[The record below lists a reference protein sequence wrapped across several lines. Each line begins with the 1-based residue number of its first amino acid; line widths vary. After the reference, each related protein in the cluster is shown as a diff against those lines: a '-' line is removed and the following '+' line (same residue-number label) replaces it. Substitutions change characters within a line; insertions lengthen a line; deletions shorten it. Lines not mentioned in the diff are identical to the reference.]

1 MSAFLKTTLNPVAS
15 ATWKADGL
23 NINTCLGG
31 TRVKLLQDI
40 DLWLQ
45 AGPSGAIVFWLNGL
59 AGTGKSTVARTVCES
74 LGGNLGAAFFI
85 SRNSLDRRTPLRII
99 NSLVYQ
105 LACHDDEMRSCIC
118 AALRADADLAGASLN
133 IQIPLL
139 VAAPLQKR
147 MDVQEQIVLVLD
159 ALDEC
164 DKENGYEGG
173 QLLPLL
179 VEALVDLP
187 AVRLFV
193 TSRDE
198 FSIRRMFASVVC
210 QRPGAS
216 ETVALHNIEQAIVQ
230 TDIHAYLA
238 YSFQRIAGECQC
250 VEERLEFSDG
260 WPGEQALQE
269 LLRRAGVLFI
279 FAATV
284 VRHIQGEPGIGDPR
298 ERLQHLLAKR
308 QEDASYQYDMLDRLY
323 RDMLVKATD
332 LSTQDPA
339 RFRQDLRDVLGALAL
354 VQEPATVSAL
364 AQLLELTTARVNDV
378 LRRAAAVV
386 VLKTGEPVR
395 LFHPSFR
402 DFISDR
408 TRCKDDVLHVDLG
421 QQHFR
426 LALCCLKLMNSC
438 LTYDI
443 CNIRNPGIANRDV
456 QTRVDEKVTE
466 ALRYACLHWVAHLI
480 SIDPAHIAER
490 LELLEALRLLCQE
503 HLLHWIEVV
512 SLLGQVPAVH
522 NILPYAMAWCAVSK
536 RECCMRRNVTDT
548 LA

>member
-1 MSAFLKTTLNPVAS
+1 MSEFLKTTLNPVAS

-31 TRVKLLQDI
+31 TRVKLLQEI
-40 DLWLQ
+40 DFWLQ

-85 SRNSLDRRTPLRII
+85 SRNSLDRRTPVRIL

-139 VAAPLQKR
+139 VADPLQKR
-147 MDVQEQIVLVLD
+147 TDVQEQILLVLD

-164 DKENGYEGG
+164 EKENGYEGG

-179 VEALVDLP
+179 IEALIDFP
-187 AVRLFV
+187 AVRLFI

-198 FSIRRMFASVVC
+198 VSIRRMFASVVRT
-210 QRPGAS
+210 RPGAS
-216 ETVALHNIEQAIVQ
+216 ETVALHNIEHAIVQ
-230 TDIHAYLA
+230 TDIYAYLTH
-238 YSFQRIAGECQC
+238 SFRSIAVDWIEESEPLVLSDEWP
-250 VEERLEFSDG
+250 VEHDV
-260 WPGEQALQE
+260 QE

-279 FAATV
+279 YAATV
-284 VRHIQGEPGIGDPR
+284 VRHVRGEPGIGDPR
-298 ERLQHLLAKR
+298 ERLQNLLADT
-308 QEDASYQYDMLDRLY
+308 QENASYQYDMLDRLY
-323 RDMLVKATD
+323 RDMLVKASTD
-332 LSTQDPA
+332 ISTEDPA

-354 VQEPATVSAL
+354 VQEPATASAL
-364 AQLLELTTARVNDV
+364 AQLLGLNATRVSDV

-386 VLKTGEPVR
+386 VLRTGEPVR

-408 TRCKDDVLHVDLG
+408 TRCKNDGLYVNAG
-421 QQHFR
+421 QQHLR
-426 LALCCLKLMNSC
+426 LALCCLRLINSC

-443 CNIRNPGIANRDV
+443 CDIRNPGIANVDV
-456 QTRVDEKVTE
+456 QDRIQETVTE
-466 ALRYACLHWVAHLI
+466 ALRYACRHWVAHLI
-480 SIDPAHIAER
+480 SIEPALIAER
-490 LELLEALRLLCQE
+490 PELLEALRLFCQE
-503 HLLHWIEVV
+503 HLLHWTEVV
-512 SLLGQVPAVH
+512 SLVGQVPAAH
-522 NILPYAMAWCAVSK
+522 EMLSDAMTWCAVSE
-536 RECCMRRNVTDT
+536 RGCCMPRNDTDT
-548 LA
+548 

>member
-1 MSAFLKTTLNPVAS
+1 VFLKTTLNPVAS
-15 ATWKADGL
+15 ATWKAYGL
-23 NINTCLGG
+23 NINTCLAG
-31 TRVKLLQDI
+31 TRVKLLQEI
-40 DLWLQ
+40 DFWLQ

-85 SRNSLDRRTPLRII
+85 SRNSLDRRTPLRIL
-99 NSLVYQ
+99 NTLVYQ
-105 LACHDDEMRSCIC
+105 LACHDDKMRSCIC

-139 VAAPLQKR
+139 VTAPLRKR
-147 MDVQEQIVLVLD
+147 TDVQEQIVLVLD

-179 VEALVDLP
+179 LDALVDLP

-198 FSIRRMFASVVC
+198 VSIRQMFASVVR

-216 ETVALHNIEQAIVQ
+216 ETVALHNIEKAIVQ
-230 TDIHAYLA
+230 TDIYAYLTH
-238 YSFQRIAGECQC
+238 SFQRIAAECQW
-250 VEERLEFSDG
+250 VEEKLALIDG

-284 VRHIQGEPGIGDPR
+284 VRHIKGEPGIGDPR
-298 ERLQHLLAKR
+298 ERLQDLLAKK

-323 RDMLVKATD
+323 RDVLVKATD
-332 LSTQDPA
+332 ISMGNSA
-339 RFRQDLRDVLGALAL
+339 RFRLHMREVLGALVL
-354 VQEPATVSAL
+354 VQEPTTPSAL
-364 AQLLELTTARVNDV
+364 AQLLGLKPTEVDSVLHRV
-378 LRRAAAVV
+378 AAVV
-386 VLKTGEPVR
+386 VLITDEPVR

-402 DFISDR
+402 DFISDQ
-408 TRCKDDVLHVDLG
+408 TRCKDDALHVDIG
-421 QQHFR
+421 QQHLR
-426 LALCCLKLMNSC
+426 LALCCLRLMNSC

-443 CNIRNPGIANRDV
+443 CDIRNPGTANRDV
-456 QTRVDEKVTE
+456 QNRVYEKVTE
-466 ALRYACLHWVAHLI
+466 ALRYACRHWVAHLI
-480 SIDPAHIAER
+480 SIDPALIAEQP
-490 LELLEALRLLCQE
+490 ELLKDLRLFCQE
-503 HLLHWIEVV
+503 HLLHWIEVISLV
-512 SLLGQVPAVH
+512 SQIPAAYDMLSDA
-522 NILPYAMAWCAVSK
+522 ITWCAVSE
-536 RECCMRRNVTDT
+536 RGCCLMRNVTDT
-548 LA
+548 

>member
-1 MSAFLKTTLNPVAS
+1 VSAFLKNTLNPVAS
-15 ATWKADGL
+15 ATWNAHGL
-23 NINTCLGG
+23 NIDTCLAG
-31 TRVKLLQDI
+31 TRVKLLQEI
-40 DLWLQ
+40 DFWRQ

-74 LGGNLGAAFFI
+74 LGGRLGAAFFI
-85 SRNSLDRRTPLRII
+85 SRNSLERRTSVRIL

-105 LACHDDEMRSCIC
+105 LACRDSDMRSCIC
-118 AALRADADLAGASLN
+118 AALKDDPDLAGASLN
-133 IQIPLL
+133 KQISLL
-139 VAAPLQKR
+139 VVDPFRKR
-147 MDVQEQIVLVLD
+147 TDALEQIVLVLD

-179 VEALVDLP
+179 VEALIEFP
-187 AVRLFV
+187 AVKLFV

-198 FSIRRMFASVVC
+198 VSIRRMFASVVRK
-210 QRPGAS
+210 RPGAS

-230 TDIHAYLA
+230 TDIYAYLA
-238 YSFQRIAGECQC
+238 HTFRSIAAEW
-250 VEERLEFSDG
+250 VEETLELSDG
-260 WPGEQALQE
+260 WPGEHALQE

-284 VRHIQGEPGIGDPR
+284 VRHVRGEPGIGDPS
-298 ERLQHLLAKR
+298 ERLRYLLADR

-332 LSTQDPA
+332 VSTEDPA

-364 AQLLELTTARVNDV
+364 AQLLGLPTTRVNDV
-378 LRRAAAVV
+378 LRRAVAVV

-408 TRCKDDVLHVDLG
+408 TRCKDDGLYVNAG
-421 QQHFR
+421 RQHLR
-426 LALCCLKLMNSC
+426 LALCCLRLMNSC
-438 LTYDI
+438 IMYDI
-443 CNIRNPGIANRDV
+443 CDIRNPGIANRDV
-456 QTRVDEKVTE
+456 QDRIQETVTE
-466 ALRYACLHWVAHLI
+466 VLRYTCRHWVAHLT
-480 SIDPAHIAER
+480 SIDLALIADHS
-490 LELLEALRLLCQE
+490 ELLEALRLFCQDY
-503 HLLHWIEVV
+503 LLHWIEVM
-512 SLLGQVPAVH
+512 SLIGQVPAAH
-522 NILPYAMAWCAVSK
+522 KMLSDAMRWCAVSE
-536 RECCMRRNVTDT
+536 RGCCMPRNVTDI
-548 LA
+548 

>member
-1 MSAFLKTTLNPVAS
+1 VFLETKLKPVAS
-15 ATWKADGL
+15 ATWNAHGL
-23 NINTCLGG
+23 NIDTCLAG
-31 TRVKLLQDI
+31 TRVKLLQEI
-40 DLWLQ
+40 DFWLQ
-45 AGPSGAIVFWLNGL
+45 TGPSGAIVFWLNGL

-85 SRNSLDRRTPLRII
+85 SRNSLDRRTSVRVL

-105 LACHDDEMRSCIC
+105 LARHDDEMRSCIC
-118 AALRADADLAGASLN
+118 AALRADPDLASASLN
-133 IQIPLL
+133 KQVLSLVVDPLW
-139 VAAPLQKR
+139 KR
-147 MDVQEQIVLVLD
+147 TDVLEQIVLVVD

-179 VEALVDLP
+179 VEAPIDFP

-198 FSIRRMFASVVC
+198 VSIGAMFVSVVRK
-210 QRPGAS
+210 RPGAS

-230 TDIHAYLA
+230 TDIYAYLA
-238 YSFQRIAGECQC
+238 HSFRSIAAEWIGEA
-250 VEERLEFSDG
+250 LALSDE
-260 WPGEQALQE
+260 WPNGQDLQE

-279 FAATV
+279 YAATV
-284 VRHIQGEPGIGDPR
+284 VRHIRGEPGIGDPR
-298 ERLQHLLAKR
+298 ERLRYLLADT

-332 LSTQDPA
+332 LSTEDPA
-339 RFRQDLRDVLGALAL
+339 RFRQHLRDVLGALAL

-364 AQLLELTTARVNDV
+364 AQLLELTTTRVNDV

-402 DFISDR
+402 DFILDR
-408 TRCKDDVLHVDLG
+408 TRCKDDGLYVDAG
-421 QQHFR
+421 QQHLR
-426 LALCCLKLMNSC
+426 LALCCLRLMNSC

-443 CNIRNPGIANRDV
+443 CDIRNPGIVNRDV
-456 QTRVDEKVTE
+456 QNRVDEKVTE
-466 ALRYACLHWVAHLI
+466 ALRYACRHWVAHLI
-480 SIDPAHIAER
+480 LIDPALIAER
-490 LELLEALRLLCQE
+490 PELLEALRLLCQE

-512 SLLGQVPAVH
+512 SLLGQIPTVH
-522 NILPYAMAWCAVSK
+522 KMLPDAMAWCKVSE
-536 RECCMRRNVTDT
+536 RGRCMPRNVTDT
-548 LA
+548 